1 MYSYARGSDCLASA
15 MRSPVFSLAVGGH
28 LDPKSSLCRGTSSL
42 SVCPRLRTWRLED
55 GQPMFLWTFIAWLLG
70 TYYDINLLDSDAEA
84 DAFYPKFQDY
94 WTYIVVQLAILLIQ
108 RVALALLHTIDAQVL
123 LVFSYVIAVF
133 QEYYDEH
140 PWPSN

>member
-1 MYSYARGSDCLASA
+1 
-15 MRSPVFSLAVGGH
+15 
-28 LDPKSSLCRGTSSL
+28 
-42 SVCPRLRTWRLED
+42 
-55 GQPMFLWTFIAWLLG
+55 MFLWTFVAWLLG

-94 WTYIVVQLAILLIQ
+94 WTYVVVQLAVLLTQ